1 MLLTVNLSPSET
13 NAYRTMRSDICQWA
27 RAHARFHGRRFA
39 QIVAAGGGILDVLEV
54 EL

>member
-13 NAYRTMRSDICQWA
+13 ASYKTMRNDIRNWT
-27 RAHARFHGRRFA
+27 RAHARFHGRRYA
-39 QIVAAGGGILDVLEV
+39 QIVASTGRILDILEV